1 VLDGGITRTVRSGRV
16 ELAVVEGGDS
26 RRPTVVFIHG
36 YPDTKELWDDVLAQL
51 GRRYHLIAYDVRGA
65 GASSR
70 PRGPA
75 AYDLARLADD
85 LEEVIGAVSPRR
97 PVHLVGHD
105 WGAIQGWEFVALERF
120 RGKLASFTAIAGPPL
135 DQALAGG
142 GEREQARV
150 RSLPRRSRRHRT
162 PGRLDALPR
171 RLRRSWYVV
180 ALCTPGVPTL
190 TWRWLLAGPRWAWF
204 LRNVERVGE
213 KGSTP
218 AATLAADGIH
228 GSKIYRRNVP
238 RRALR
243 PRPDTV
249 AHVPVQLVIPTRDHF
264 ISHSYYENADR
275 LAPVL
280 RRRVVGATHWVPRT
294 EPGLIARWIA
304 EFVDQVEAGEAT
316 GSRAPWVRGGG
327 LDQLRGRLALVTG
340 AASGIGRA
348 TAAALAQH
356 GARVL
361 LVDRDGSAL
370 QRVASEMGAAGTFV
384 CDVSDERAMERL
396 CDHLLGRFGV
406 PDVVINNAGVGA
418 AGPLLETSTRE
429 WKVVIGVNLMGVVH
443 GCRLFGRAMVRRG
456 EGGQIVNLASAA
468 AFQPAKD
475 LAAYAASKAAV
486 LMLSECLR
494 AELGPHGI
502 GVTAVCPG
510 FVNTNI
516 TRAAHYVGR
525 EEGEQRRV
533 AERVTRL
540 YERRNFTPEQVAS
553 EILEAIAV
561 DAPVAVVTLEAR
573 VMRALARFAPSL
585 RRRVAMLDTLPA

>member
-1 VLDGGITRTVRSGRV
+1 
-16 ELAVVEGGDS
+16 
-26 RRPTVVFIHG
+26 
-36 YPDTKELWDDVLAQL
+36 
-51 GRRYHLIAYDVRGA
+51 
-65 GASSR
+65 
-70 PRGPA
+70 
-75 AYDLARLADD
+75 
-85 LEEVIGAVSPRR
+85 
-97 PVHLVGHD
+97 
-105 WGAIQGWEFVALERF
+105 
-120 RGKLASFTAIAGPPL
+120 
-135 DQALAGG
+135 
-142 GEREQARV
+142 
-150 RSLPRRSRRHRT
+150 
-162 PGRLDALPR
+162 
-171 RLRRSWYVV
+171 
-180 ALCTPGVPTL
+180 
-190 TWRWLLAGPRWAWF
+190 
-204 LRNVERVGE
+204 
-213 KGSTP
+213 
-218 AATLAADGIH
+218 
-228 GSKIYRRNVP
+228 
-238 RRALR
+238 
-243 PRPDTV
+243 
-249 AHVPVQLVIPTRDHF
+249 
-264 ISHSYYENADR
+264 
-275 LAPVL
+275 
-280 RRRVVGATHWVPRT
+280 
-294 EPGLIARWIA
+294 
-304 EFVDQVEAGEAT
+304 
-316 GSRAPWVRGGG
+316 
-327 LDQLRGRLALVTG
+327 VTG

-443 GCRLFGRAMVRRG
+443 GCHLFGRAMVRRG

>member
-1 VLDGGITRTVRSGRV
+1 VLDGGITRTVRSGGV
-16 ELAVVEGGDS
+16 ELAVAERGDS

-36 YPDTKELWDDVLAQL
+36 YPDTKELWDEVLARL
-51 GRRYHLIAYDVRGA
+51 GRRYHLVAYDIRGA

-70 PRGPA
+70 PRGAA

-85 LEEVIGAVSPRR
+85 LEAVIAAVSPRR

-135 DQALAGG
+135 DQAVAGG
-142 GEREQARV
+142 AELV
-150 RSLPRRSRRHRT
+150 RRPT
-162 PGRLDALPR
+162 PGRVDALAR
-171 RLRRSWYVV
+171 RLRRSWYIV

-190 TWRWLLAGPRWAWF
+190 TWRWLLAAPRWSWF

-213 KGSTP
+213 TAATP
-218 AATLAADGIH
+218 AVTLAADGIH
-228 GSKIYRRNVP
+228 GSKLYRRNVL

-243 PRPDTV
+243 PRAEAV

-264 ISHSYYENADR
+264 ISPSYYEGADR
-275 LAPVL
+275 LAPLL
-280 RRRVVGATHWVPRT
+280 RRRLVGATHWVPRT
-294 EPGLIARWIA
+294 EPGLIAHWIT
-304 EFVDQVEAGEAT
+304 EFVDQVEAGQAT
-316 GSRAPWVRGGG
+316 GSREPWVRGGG

-348 TAAALAQH
+348 TAAALAQC

-370 QRVASEMGAAGTFV
+370 QSAQSQMGAAATFV

-396 CDHLLGRFGV
+396 CDHVVGRFGA
-406 PDVVINNAGVGA
+406 PDVLVNNAGIGV
-418 AGPLLETSTRE
+418 AGPLLETSSRE
-429 WKVVIGVNLMGVVH
+429 WKRVMGVNVMGVVH

-468 AFQPAKD
+468 AFQPARD
-475 LAAYAASKAAV
+475 LPAYAASKAAV

-510 FVNTNI
+510 FVRTNI
-516 TRAAHYVGR
+516 TTSAHYAGR
-525 EEGEQRRV
+525 EEGEQRRI

-540 YERRNFTPEQVAS
+540 YERRNFTPEQVAT

-561 DAPVAVVTLEAR
+561 DAPVAVVTPEAR

-585 RRRVAMLDTLPA
+585 GRRVAMLDTLPA

>member
-1 VLDGGITRTVRSGRV
+1 MLDGGITRTVCSGKV
-16 ELAVVEGGDS
+16 ELAVTEGGDS

-36 YPDTKELWDDVLAQL
+36 YPDTKELWDEVLAGL

-85 LEEVIGAVSPRR
+85 LEAVIAAVSPQR

-120 RGKLASFTAIAGPPL
+120 RNKLASLTAIAGPPL
-135 DQALAGG
+135 DRALAG
-142 GEREQARV
+142 RARPPTRGRPGALRRQ
-150 RSLPRRSRRHRT
+150 RS
-162 PGRLDALPR
+162 
-171 RLRRSWYVV
+171 RSWYVV

-204 LRNVERVGE
+204 LRNVERLGE
-213 KGSTP
+213 KAP
-218 AATLAADGIH
+218 APAVTLAADGIH
-228 GSKIYRRNVP
+228 GSKLYRRNVL
-238 RRALR
+238 RRTLR
-243 PRPDTV
+243 PRTDAV

-264 ISHSYYENADR
+264 IPPSYYDGADR

-280 RRRVVGATHWVPRT
+280 RRRVVGTTHWAPRT
-294 EPGLIARWIA
+294 EPGLIARWVT
-304 EFVDQVEAGEAT
+304 EFVDQVEAGETT

-348 TAAALAQH
+348 TAAALAQR

-370 QRVASEMGAAGTFV
+370 QSARSEMGATGTFV
-384 CDVSDERAMERL
+384 CDVSDEQAMERL
-396 CDHLLGRFGV
+396 SEHLLSRFGA
-406 PDVVINNAGVGA
+406 PDVLVNNAGVGV
-418 AGPLLETSTRE
+418 AGPLLDTSPRE
-429 WKVVIGVNLMGVVH
+429 WRRVIGVNLMGVVH
-443 GCRLFGRAMVRRG
+443 GCRLFGRAMVQRG

-475 LAAYAASKAAV
+475 LPAYAASKAAV

-510 FVNTNI
+510 FVHTNI
-516 TRAAHYVGR
+516 TRAAHYAGR
-525 EEGEQRRV
+525 EEGQQRRV

-540 YERRNFTPEQVAS
+540 YERRNFSPDRAAN
-553 EILEAIAV
+553 EILDAIAA
-561 DAPVAVVTLEAR
+561 DAPVAVVTPEAR
-573 VMRALARFAPSL
+573 VMRALARFAPSV

>member
-1 VLDGGITRTVRSGRV
+1 MLDGGITRTVYSGEV
-16 ELAVVEGGDS
+16 ALAVAEGGDS

-36 YPDTKELWDDVLAQL
+36 YPDTKELWDEVLARL
-51 GRRYHLIAYDVRGA
+51 GRRYHLVAYDVRGA

-85 LEEVIGAVSPRR
+85 LEAVIATVSPQR

-120 RGKLASFTAIAGPPL
+120 RKKLASLTAIAGPPL
-135 DQALAGG
+135 DRAVAAGG
-142 GEREQARV
+142 QR
-150 RSLPRRSRRHRT
+150 PT
-162 PGRLDALPR
+162 PGRRGALLR
-171 RLRRSWYVV
+171 QRRRSWYVV

-190 TWRWLLAGPRWAWF
+190 TWRWLLAAPRWAWF
-204 LRNVERVGE
+204 LQNVERLGE
-213 KGSTP
+213 KASAP
-218 AATLAADGIH
+218 AVTLAADGIH
-228 GSKIYRRNVP
+228 GSKLYRRNVV
-238 RRALR
+238 RRTLR
-243 PRPDTV
+243 PRTNAV
-249 AHVPVQLVIPTRDHF
+249 AHAPVQLVIPTRDHF
-264 ISHSYYENADR
+264 IPPSYYDGSDR

-280 RRRVVGATHWVPRT
+280 RTRVVGATHWVPRS
-294 EPGLIARWIA
+294 EPGLIARWVA
-304 EFVDQVEAGEAT
+304 EFVDQVETGEAT
-316 GSRAPWVRGGG
+316 GWQAPWVRGGG

-348 TAAALAQH
+348 TAAALAQR

-370 QRVASEMGAAGTFV
+370 QSVQSEMGAAGTFV

-396 CDHLLGRFGV
+396 CEHLLSRFGA
-406 PDVVINNAGVGA
+406 PDVLVNNAGVGV
-418 AGPLLETSTRE
+418 AGPLLDTSPRE
-429 WKVVIGVNLMGVVH
+429 WRRVIGVNLMGVVH
-443 GCRLFGRAMVRRG
+443 GCRLFGRAMVERG

-468 AFQPAKD
+468 AFQPTKD
-475 LAAYAASKAAV
+475 LPAYAASKAAV
-486 LMLSECLR
+486 LMVSECLR

-510 FVNTNI
+510 FVHTNI
-516 TRAAHYVGR
+516 TKSAHYAGR
-525 EEGEQRRV
+525 EEGQQRQV

-540 YERRNFTPEQVAS
+540 YERRNYSPERVAA
-553 EILEAIAV
+553 EILEAIAA
-561 DAPVAVVTLEAR
+561 DAPVAVVTPEAR

-585 RRRVAMLDTLPA
+585 RRRVARMDTLPA